1 MHFNCLHT
9 YIRIHYIIVM
19 AIICACVQYF
29 FPANCKYRC
38 SVRPCISNLPAS
50 VITVFTRHSIPCAKV
65 LRCLLGFIFGTPI
78 RATVAPTK
86 TESLARLFC
95 MNHFTVLHY
104 CCLCVVC
111 IRAYIHIYNR
121 FLHPISSPVYVHSS
135 TYTHTYICLSLCT
148 LSMTRVRVQCRM

>member
-1 MHFNCLHT
+1 MCLH
-9 YIRIHYIIVM
+9 
-19 AIICACVQYF
+19 AIF

-50 VITVFTRHSIPCAKV
+50 VITVFTWHSIPRAKV

-86 TESLARLFC
+86 TESLARLVC

-111 IRAYIHIYNR
+111 IRVYIHTYIHTIGS
-121 FLHPISSPVYVHSS
+121 FLHPISSPVYVHSN

-148 LSMTRVRVQCRM
+148 LSMTRVHVQCHI